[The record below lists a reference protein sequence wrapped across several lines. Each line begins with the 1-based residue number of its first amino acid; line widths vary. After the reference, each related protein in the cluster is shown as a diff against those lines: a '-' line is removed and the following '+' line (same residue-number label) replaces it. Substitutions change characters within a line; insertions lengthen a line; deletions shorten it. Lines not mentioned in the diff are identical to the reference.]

1 MQATE
6 KTLPSMV
13 MTLLSAV
20 DSVTLFVREAVR
32 LPSMEEEDLFM
43 VDVDVERVGSVVVF
57 NSIAGVLVVCF
68 CTQNA

>member
-1 MQATE
+1 
-6 KTLPSMV
+6 

-32 LPSMEEEDLFM
+32 LPSMEEEDSFM